1 MCPHFQMYPS
11 GVPVP
16 HCEGTSMKTLSFCC
30 QIGYLIPGILE
41 GVVGVNHMY
50 FMEMSG
56 GISIEYEL

>member
-1 MCPHFQMYPS
+1 
-11 GVPVP
+11 
-16 HCEGTSMKTLSFCC
+16 MKTLSFCC